1 MQSYAAALSLAEL
14 MATGAYRTFPAAAAL
29 AGSRFRTGA
38 LQPEE
43 LHI

>member
-14 MATGAYRTFPAAAAL
+14 ITTGEYRTFPATSAL
-29 AGSRFRTGA
+29 AGSRFRTGP